1 MSDISLRF
9 ALLLAVMLS
18 ASGCDKEPLAV
29 ALNSDV
35 VKGWSYATIA
45 SATFDQPSSPAPAP
59 NPGGKCETCNGTGTV
74 GDGRVFTV
82 CQDCGG
88 DGIAEALQ
96 VRSPDCACDDC
107 KCEDCKCSKVLSLP
121 GATALGDCPGGVCRV
136 PQAKP
141 SSGDCPGGVCSSPGA
156 PRAPVRIMPRLRL
169 FRR

>member
-1 MSDISLRF
+1 MDQRLGGDRVSDISLRF
-9 ALLLAVMLS
+9 ALLLAVVLS

-59 NPGGKCETCNGTGTV
+59 APNPGGKCETCNGTGKV

-121 GATALGDCPGGVCRV
+121 GATALGDCPGGVC
-136 PQAKP
+136 
-141 SSGDCPGGVCSSPGA
+141 SSPGA